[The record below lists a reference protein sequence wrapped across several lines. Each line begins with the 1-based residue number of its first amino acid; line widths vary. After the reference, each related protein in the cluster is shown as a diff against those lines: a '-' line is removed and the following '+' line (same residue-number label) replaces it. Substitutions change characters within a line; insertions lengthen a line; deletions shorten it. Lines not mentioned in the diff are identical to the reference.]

1 VSCGRGRGLV
11 APVVRGEENLPDP
24 LAPKARPLLF
34 VGNHTR
40 FGLYDLPFLVCEL
53 YLRGLK
59 ARRRLP
65 AVPLACA
72 AALVTQRILMHAL
85 SGHASPSPAFC
96 MHASLSPC
104 RGSCFGAICL
114 CACPEGVGGVA
125 GAA

>member
-1 VSCGRGRGLV
+1 V

-59 ARRRLP
+59 ARRRRRWP
-65 AVPLACA
+65 PLHVRRPWCVTA
-72 AALVTQRILMHAL
+72 AMVMSTQCILMHAL
-85 SGHASPSPAFC
+85 SRR
-96 MHASLSPC
+96 ASLSP
-104 RGSCFGAICL
+104 AVHACL
-114 CACPEGVGGVA
+114 AVTVQGILRRRPASAPALRVSAEWQA
-125 GAA
+125 QHE